1 MLEDIKTKRHPIM
14 LDPLLVHQKVD
25 FPAFNYFAN
34 TLISLNKDLK
44 KVLSFGTDGDK
55 AIVEALAHNFPY
67 AIQLRCFLHL
77 KKNVEHK
84 LLELGLPSS
93 VSQEFLNDIFG
104 KRSGNTQREGLV
116 DSFSSQDFMERL
128 EALKPV
134 WDTREGPFA
143 PSSGPRFF
151 SHFLTYQADVVQ
163 YHMRKDLRESAGLG
177 SPPCQFTTNASE
189 SINAVIK
196 REVDYKES
204 GWPEF
209 NQKMRRFVES
219 QREEI
224 TRALS
229 GWGQYRLTPQFSH
242 LGVPAHMWMKMSTEQ
257 RRDCISTFE
266 KTRLSRASVTPC
278 EEPVHS
284 SNTSDCAEH
293 TLSVSAEDS
302 GITTIPL
309 VTLNSMW
316 VKASEL
322 LSQENAITLAPG
334 SDPKA
339 RMVISKSQL
348 APHHVRSLLDHWYV
362 CDSNCLQWF
371 SSQICS
377 HTVAVAECNSEL
389 VDFLDR
395 YVRSGHTPNLSSV
408 AFCGMPRG
416 RGQKGGRP
424 KRQRTRKN
432 LPPPDNYMSGGGI
445 AYTPSVGNSEAMPDH
460 NITITQSPQLTVTGV
475 YHPSSFSTS
484 CSFVQSPHSPAYLSK
499 TPPVQ
504 PSNQVQAPEFQSPL
518 TQFQFPT
525 YSSQSMIGQNTNP
538 FYLKKLS
545 GNIRICQGCRG
556 SLRLAS
562 GVIPNPPHDIV
573 VARLE
578 KRQYHDP
585 SGVLKT
591 PAKPS
596 AAHYHPRLSCIKA
609 ANPTFVPVSL
619 HIPSDIRLALSF
631 EHIQLLQVE
640 LGVYV

>member
-1 MLEDIKTKRHPIM
+1 MIGIQVPELDLMVEQVVFLKEDK
-14 LDPLLVHQKVD
+14 
-25 FPAFNYFAN
+25 
-34 TLISLNKDLK
+34 S
-44 KVLSFGTDGDK
+44 
-55 AIVEALAHNFPY
+55 
-67 AIQLRCFLHL
+67 
-77 KKNVEHK
+77 
-84 LLELGLPSS
+84 
-93 VSQEFLNDIFG
+93 
-104 KRSGNTQREGLV
+104 
-116 DSFSSQDFMERL
+116 
-128 EALKPV
+128 
-134 WDTREGPFA
+134 
-143 PSSGPRFF
+143 
-151 SHFLTYQADVVQ
+151 
-163 YHMRKDLRESAGLG
+163 
-177 SPPCQFTTNASE
+177 
-189 SINAVIK
+189 
-196 REVDYKES
+196 
-204 GWPEF
+204 
-209 NQKMRRFVES
+209 RFVES